1 MVLPVSGLILLFQA
15 ILAIVRREEGVVQ
28 AFMRKVEKED
38 ENLKDTFVSVFFV
51 GGFIVA
57 LWFAV
62 FSLYLARLRV

>member
-1 MVLPVSGLILLFQA
+1 
-15 ILAIVRREEGVVQ
+15 
-28 AFMRKVEKED
+28 MRKVEKED